1 MNRQFAGLTR
11 EACVALLAS
20 YPLSVGILAGQWIA
34 LHRYLQQLEALNQPL
49 LHLDLMDG
57 QFCPQ
62 FTVGPWAVGQLPQTF
77 IKDVHLM
84 VADQW
89 TAAQACVK
97 AGAHCITLQA
107 EGDIHLHHTLS
118 WLGQQTVPVIGGEMP
133 VIRGISLCPATPLD
147 VIIPILSDV
156 EVIQLLAVNPG
167 YGSKMRSSDL
177 HERVAQLFC
186 LLGDK
191 REGKI
196 IVIDGSLTQDQ
207 LPSLIA
213 QGIDRVVSG
222 SALFRDDRLVENTRS
237 WRAMFKV
244 AGDTTFLPSTA

>member
-1 MNRQFAGLTR
+1 MNSQFAGLTR

-167 YGSKMRSSDL
+167 YGSKMR
-177 HERVAQLFC
+177 
-186 LLGDK
+186 
-191 REGKI
+191 
-196 IVIDGSLTQDQ
+196 
-207 LPSLIA
+207 
-213 QGIDRVVSG
+213 
-222 SALFRDDRLVENTRS
+222 
-237 WRAMFKV
+237 
-244 AGDTTFLPSTA
+244 

>member
-1 MNRQFAGLTR
+1 MNSQFAGLTR

-49 LHLDLMDG
+49 LPL
-57 QFCPQ
+57 
-62 FTVGPWAVGQLPQTF
+62 A
-77 IKDVHLM
+77 
-84 VADQW
+84 
-89 TAAQACVK
+89 
-97 AGAHCITLQA
+97 LQA

-177 HERVAQLFC
+177 HERVAQLLC

>member
-1 MNRQFAGLTR
+1 MD
-11 EACVALLAS
+11 CVASLSATVGSVKPAAVAFGFDGWSILPAVYRWAMGSWATAANFYQRCSFDGSGPMDGGASLREGGRTLHHASGRRRYSSAS
-20 YPLSVGILAGQWIA
+20 YAKL
-34 LHRYLQQLEALNQPL
+34 
-49 LHLDLMDG
+49 
-57 QFCPQ
+57 
-62 FTVGPWAVGQLPQTF
+62 
-77 IKDVHLM
+77 
-84 VADQW
+84 
-89 TAAQACVK
+89 
-97 AGAHCITLQA
+97 
-107 EGDIHLHHTLS
+107 
-118 WLGQQTVPVIGGEMP
+118 LGQQTVPVIGGEMP

-177 HERVAQLFC
+177 HERVAQLLC

-213 QGIDRVVSG
+213 QGINRVVSG